1 MKREDVIQNLLYGIL
16 LSAFLLLYFI
26 LSINSRLAA
35 DDFYFLKNFE
45 MLGWWQSV
53 IESWQSWVTRWA
65 SVLLLDLFF
74 VIFRLTG
81 GFLFIHIISLLM
93 LCFALHQLSSS
104 AIDFFLRHKISKSKG
119 LMRLADLPQHSRFT
133 VSFVISFFLLT
144 PGTGEIFFWIT
155 SSSMYLWG
163 FIALCLLLSEI
174 LNEDHSVSTYLV
186 CIPAA
191 LFIGGAAEAVSLPA
205 AIILTVLVFFQARK
219 KYFSVSTILSLVLL
233 ATSIG
238 FSYAGAGRALRLSA
252 LPDLGFA
259 DSLLVVGKSLAL
271 IEIEFVKEKI
281 FWIILFFISWMGFA
295 DRIKLNVNFRAGFIL
310 RLLLAYVVLCIVLV
324 APASILLGE
333 VPPARARI
341 LIAFLNCSMICISG
355 ILAGAWLQ
363 RSRAIVVVSSAAV
376 IGVIAMIGKTAL
388 EQKEIAGQYAQAV
401 DARLQFLTTL
411 VQPDDSST
419 IFLEPLPQNGM
430 LMSSEI
436 STDTADFRNEHLE
449 KFLGLKASLRIY
461 E

>member
-1 MKREDVIQNLLYGIL
+1 
-16 LSAFLLLYFI
+16 
-26 LSINSRLAA
+26 
-35 DDFYFLKNFE
+35 
-45 MLGWWQSV
+45 
-53 IESWQSWVTRWA
+53 
-65 SVLLLDLFF
+65 
-74 VIFRLTG
+74 
-81 GFLFIHIISLLM
+81 
-93 LCFALHQLSSS
+93 
-104 AIDFFLRHKISKSKG
+104 
-119 LMRLADLPQHSRFT
+119 
-133 VSFVISFFLLT
+133 
-144 PGTGEIFFWIT
+144 
-155 SSSMYLWG
+155 
-163 FIALCLLLSEI
+163 
-174 LNEDHSVSTYLV
+174 
-186 CIPAA
+186 
-191 LFIGGAAEAVSLPA
+191 LPA